1 MLNGTRYFHVG
12 LVVDDLDAA
21 MAQLGA
27 ALGLEW
33 LEPKAMPVPG
43 QAEPLQVV
51 FSRQGPPFFELMKGP
66 PGSAWDPASGAR
78 VDHLGFWTGD
88 LDSASQHLLDAGAP
102 VVLDGKEHGMALR
115 YHALPAAGLRVEVFD
130 ATEQRGFRERWG
142 HEAVECTP

>member
-66 PGSAWDPASGAR
+66 PGSAWDPVAGAR
-78 VDHLGFWTGD
+78 VDHLGFWTDD
-88 LDSASQHLLDAGAP
+88 LGAESARLTAAGAP
-102 VVLDGKEHGMALR
+102 VVLDGTEHGMALK
-115 YHALPAAGLRVEVFD
+115 YHALSSAGLRIEVFD
-130 ATEQRGFRERWG
+130 MSEQRGFHERWG
-142 HEAVECTP
+142 HEVVGWRG